1 MATTP
6 RLDNLAAMQNRPLG
20 TNTAL
25 YRDPS
30 TLAVGRQYK
39 QQKSDYDM
47 ARRLLRR
54 QARRGDARAA
64 TGLIDLGKDA
74 AANNVEFGMQN
85 VEQRDAAIAGRTAG
99 MQQEVVDMQNTS
111 AMNRGVATSDLLAP
125 SEQSDLEKRKAFA
138 SGVTQPQ
145 YKSSTGNVTTM
156 QGDGVAYLTDSK
168 GNIGRDSR
176 TGEVSKPFNLK
187 DAQLSATP
195 APAPATESA
204 SVWNTMPTTKLGT
217 RAYEELGSTMG
228 GKNVKFRQGLDRA
241 LGMAKTDAERNELG
255 LVAKEAGIS
264 DEAFKRRT
272 DWWNK
277 KRR

>member
-54 QARRGDARAA
+54 QARRGDARSAQ
-64 TGLIDLGKDA
+64 GLIELGKDA

-111 AMNRGVATSDLLAP
+111 AMNRGAATGLAAGRP
-125 SEQSDLEKRKAFA
+125 
-138 SGVTQPQ
+138 VTAP
-145 YKSSTGNVTTM
+145 T
-156 QGDGVAYLTDSK
+156 
-168 GNIGRDSR
+168 
-176 TGEVSKPFNLK
+176 
-187 DAQLSATP
+187 
-195 APAPATESA
+195 PAPATESA

>member
-111 AMNRGVATSDLLAP
+111 ALNRGAATGLAAGRP
-125 SEQSDLEKRKAFA
+125 
-138 SGVTQPQ
+138 
-145 YKSSTGNVTTM
+145 TT
-156 QGDGVAYLTDSK
+156 T
-168 GNIGRDSR
+168 
-176 TGEVSKPFNLK
+176 T
-187 DAQLSATP
+187 
-195 APAPATESA
+195 APAPATEPA

>member
-1 MATTP
+1 MALSTP

-54 QARRGDARAA
+54 QARRGDARSAQ
-64 TGLIDLGKDA
+64 GLIDLGKDA

-111 AMNRGVATSDLLAP
+111 ALNRGAATGLA
-125 SEQSDLEKRKAFA
+125 A
-138 SGVTQPQ
+138 
-145 YKSSTGNVTTM
+145 
-156 QGDGVAYLTDSK
+156 
-168 GNIGRDSR
+168 GRP
-176 TGEVSKPFNLK
+176 T
-187 DAQLSATP
+187 ATA
-195 APAPATESA
+195 APAPTA
-204 SVWNTMPTTKLGT
+204 SVWNTSPTTKLGT
-217 RAYEELGSTMG
+217 RAYEELGSLGREG

-241 LGMAKTDAERNELG
+241 IGMAKTDAERNELG

>member
-1 MATTP
+1 MATSP
-6 RLDNLAAMQNRPLG
+6 RLDNLAAMQNRPFG

-54 QARRGDARAA
+54 QARRGDARSAQ
-64 TGLIDLGKDA
+64 GLIDLGKDA
-74 AANNVEFGMQN
+74 AANNVEFGMQG

-111 AMNRGVATSDLLAP
+111 ALNRGAATGLAAGRP
-125 SEQSDLEKRKAFA
+125 
-138 SGVTQPQ
+138 
-145 YKSSTGNVTTM
+145 TTTT
-156 QGDGVAYLTDSK
+156 A
-168 GNIGRDSR
+168 
-176 TGEVSKPFNLK
+176 P
-187 DAQLSATP
+187 AP
-195 APAPATESA
+195 APAPATESATEPAPAPSAESA

>member
-1 MATTP
+1 
-6 RLDNLAAMQNRPLG
+6 MQSRPLG

-54 QARRGDARAA
+54 QARRGDSRAA
-64 TGLIDLGKDA
+64 VGLIDLGKDA

-111 AMNRGVATSDLLAP
+111 ALNRGTATGLAAGRP
-125 SEQSDLEKRKAFA
+125 AGNA
-138 SGVTQPQ
+138 S
-145 YKSSTGNVTTM
+145 
-156 QGDGVAYLTDSK
+156 
-168 GNIGRDSR
+168 
-176 TGEVSKPFNLK
+176 
-187 DAQLSATP
+187 
-195 APAPATESA
+195 PATTEPA

>member
-1 MATTP
+1 
-6 RLDNLAAMQNRPLG
+6 MQNRPLG

-30 TLAVGRQYK
+30 SLAVGRQYK

-54 QARRGDARAA
+54 QARRGNTDAAM
-64 TGLIDLGKDA
+64 GLIGLGKDA

-85 VEQRDAAIAGRTAG
+85 TQQRDAAIAGRTA
-99 MQQEVVDMQNTS
+99 MSQQQSVDAINKQRDDQNFTRE
-111 AMNRGVATSDLLAP
+111 M
-125 SEQSDLEKRKAFA
+125 A
-138 SGVTQPQ
+138 SGL
-145 YKSSTGNVTTM
+145 
-156 QGDGVAYLTDSK
+156 AA
-168 GNIGRDSR
+168 GR
-176 TGEVSKPFNLK
+176 
-187 DAQLSATP
+187 TP
-195 APAPATESA
+195 APTAAAPTPEDA

-217 RAYEELGSTMG
+217 RAYEEIGRRGDGG
-228 GKNVKFRQGLDRA
+228 GKDVGFRQGLDRA
-241 LGMAKTDAERNELG
+241 LGMAKTDTERRELG

-277 KRR
+277 KR

>member
-1 MATTP
+1 MQPSTP

-54 QARRGDARAA
+54 QARRGNTDAAM
-64 TGLIDLGKDA
+64 GLIGLGKDA

-99 MQQEVVDMQNTS
+99 MQREVTDMENAS
-111 AMNRGVATSDLLAP
+111 AMNRGMASGLAAGRTPTPTAATTPP
-125 SEQSDLEKRKAFA
+125 SMREETPHEVRPIPAEGMPTRSPDGVSYVPQSVYDEKFA
-138 SGVTQPQ
+138 SKQ
-145 YKSSTGNVTTM
+145 KSRAT
-156 QGDGVAYLTDSK
+156 
-168 GNIGRDSR
+168 
-176 TGEVSKPFNLK
+176 
-187 DAQLSATP
+187 TP
-195 APAPATESA
+195 AKSIWDAPAQTQ
-204 SVWNTMPTTKLGT
+204 LGG
-217 RAYEELGSTMG
+217 RVYEELGRRG
-228 GKNVKFRQGLDRA
+228 GADVGFRQGLDRA
-241 LGMAKTDAERNELG
+241 IGMAKTDAERGELG
-255 LVAKEAGIS
+255 LAAKEAGIS

-277 KRR
+277 KR

>member
-1 MATTP
+1 
-6 RLDNLAAMQNRPLG
+6 
-20 TNTAL
+20 
-25 YRDPS
+25 
-30 TLAVGRQYK
+30 
-39 QQKSDYDM
+39 
-47 ARRLLRR
+47 
-54 QARRGDARAA
+54 
-64 TGLIDLGKDA
+64 
-74 AANNVEFGMQN
+74 MQN

-111 AMNRGVATSDLLAP
+111 AMNRGAATGLAAGRP
-125 SEQSDLEKRKAFA
+125 
-138 SGVTQPQ
+138 VTAP
-145 YKSSTGNVTTM
+145 T
-156 QGDGVAYLTDSK
+156 
-168 GNIGRDSR
+168 
-176 TGEVSKPFNLK
+176 
-187 DAQLSATP
+187 
-195 APAPATESA
+195 PAPATESA